1 MAMGNLFRKL
11 TDKVLRGGRSAMK
24 KKKPAKMSKPKK
36 KAPKKTVKKMAKKN
50 IVKKAKKIVKARP
63 VKKAVKKIKAKKTA
77 KVIAKKPEI
86 KTVNK
91 AQKAVQ
97 VPIQQPLPQKELKLK
112 KGPHTA
118 YIGIGSNVGDRDEY
132 IEQAIFLLS
141 KTPGLKVIKKSSNY
155 ETEPEG
161 NTDQPKFINLAVQIQ
176 TTLDPYKLLSVLHD
190 TEDALGR
197 ERDVEWGPRTIDM
210 DLLLYDDLIISDDK
224 LQIPHPLLHE
234 RLFVL
239 KPLSEIAP
247 NAVHP
252 ALEKTIAEIYEE
264 RKNDIGEKYD
274 DELPGFKEIK
284 KGTPDDYERW

>member
-1 MAMGNLFRKL
+1 MAMKNLFTRLKER
-11 TDKVLRGGRSAMK
+11 VFSGGKKTMK
-24 KKKPAKMSKPKK
+24 KKKIAKKARPAARKAKQAKPKK
-36 KAPKKTVKKMAKKN
+36 A
-50 IVKKAKKIVKARP
+50 
-63 VKKAVKKIKAKKTA
+63 AKKTA
-77 KVIAKKPEI
+77 KKVIKKIVKKPA
-86 KTVNK
+86 KVAAVKK
-91 AQKAVQ
+91 AKVAPAPVLKASK
-97 VPIQQPLPQKELKLK
+97 KETKIK
-112 KGPHTA
+112 KGPHIA
-118 YIGIGSNVGDRDEY
+118 FLGIGSNVGDRDEY

-141 KTPGLKVIKKSSNY
+141 KTPGLKVMKKSSNY

-252 ALEKTIAEIYEE
+252 ALEKTISEIYEE